1 MMKYYFPLNTTFETS
16 EFCFFYLKVIPWLI
30 GYWISTTTKEGFLFA
45 GQKFRFDWCSWNF
58 FCPSTQ
64 NGNVWDI
71 RDKIYLWIIF
81 FREPQTKDIS
91 PAETKKNIKIN
102 SGVSPEENRIEGVLP
117 WVDCFKDWSKGT
129 YFDSIFL
136 KKETILVQNHCH
148 SHTFYGRNSESFA
161 RLYLPH
167 RSERRYNHI

>member
-1 MMKYYFPLNTTFETS
+1 MMKYYFPLNTTFETT
-16 EFCFFYLKVIPWLI
+16 EFCFFLFESDTVIDRILNFDHNKGGFSFCGAKIPIWLMFLELLLSFYTKWKCLGHPGQDLPLDNFLQRAANKRYL
-30 GYWISTTTKEGFLFA
+30 SC
-45 GQKFRFDWCSWNF
+45 RN
-58 FCPSTQ
+58 
-64 NGNVWDI
+64 
-71 RDKIYLWIIF
+71 
-81 FREPQTKDIS
+81 
-91 PAETKKNIKIN
+91 KKNIKMN

-129 YFDSIFL
+129 YFDGIFL

-161 RLYLPH
+161 RLYLLH